1 MKRITLIALS
11 GLVGAGLAAALT
23 LSLRPTG
30 PAPAAVAAAVLP
42 AEPPTAPAPTLTTQT
57 IALGARDTLLAALI
71 RHDVD
76 RPTAHSLI
84 EALRDAGARMRQ
96 LRPGDMVALLRE
108 QGGRVAQ
115 ASFAPSAWLRY
126 EARAAQGG
134 GWDVQR
140 IEIEPEIRV
149 EARQATIERSLWDAV
164 SSGAMSPQS
173 LLDLAR
179 IFESEIDFSAD
190 TQPGDRLRL
199 LVEGRYAGGVLID
212 HGRILA
218 AQYVADD
225 GKVTTAVGFE
235 HDGRLR
241 YYDADGRALAKTFLR
256 SPLEFTRISSGFTH
270 RRPHPVLGGVRPHLA
285 VDYAAPTGTPV
296 WAVADGTVEFAG
308 RKGGNGIQV
317 LLRHKG
323 GYRTYYNHLSRVA
336 PGIRP
341 GVQVRQKDV
350 IGNVGSTGISTGP
363 HLDYRVSRHGV
374 FVNPLSETFIPG
386 EPLSAALRAA
396 FATRA
401 GDLLATLDRQAPL

>member
-1 MKRITLIALS
+1 MKRTTLIALS
-11 GLVGAGLAAALT
+11 GLVMVGIATAVWVDRPQQSASAPVAALVEAA
-23 LSLRPTG
+23 P
-30 PAPAAVAAAVLP
+30 PAA
-42 AEPPTAPAPTLTTQT
+42 PPPQTLITQT
-57 IALGARDTLLAALI
+57 VEIGKRDTLLAALM

-76 RPTAHSLI
+76 RPTAHALI
-84 EALRDAGARMRQ
+84 EALREAGARMRQ
-96 LRPGDMVALLRE
+96 IRPGDVLQLMRD
-108 QGGRVAQ
+108 QGGRIAQ

-126 EARAAQGG
+126 EAHAAESG
-134 GWDVQR
+134 GWDVR
-140 IEIEPEIRV
+140 RVEIEPEIRV

-164 SSGAMSPQS
+164 ESGAASPQL

-179 IFESEIDFSAD
+179 VFESEIDFSAD

-218 AQYVADD
+218 AQYLSQN
-225 GKVTTAVGFE
+225 GSVTTAVGFE
-235 HDGRLR
+235 QDGRLR
-241 YYDADGRALAKTFLR
+241 YYDADGRSLHKTFLR

-296 WAVADGTVEFAG
+296 WAVADGVVEFAG

-336 PGIRP
+336 KGVRP
-341 GVQVRQKDV
+341 GSQVRQKDV
-350 IGNVGSTGISTGP
+350 IGFVGSTGISTGP
-363 HLDYRVSRHGV
+363 HLDYRVSHNGV
-374 FVNPLSETFIPG
+374 FVNPLSEKFIPG
-386 EPLSAALRAA
+386 EPLSAALRTA
-396 FATRA
+396 FASRA
-401 GDLLATLDRQAPL
+401 SDLLATLERQAPL